1 MTDFIKSLEL
11 SVRASNVLRN
21 MLDPIDGH
29 EKFLAL
35 TPERVLAQPRAGR
48 RTWTEI
54 KHLQDILRG
63 EGAVPQSVP
72 HPKHPTA
79 LPDKVAQKLVD
90 LARAHGYGIE
100 KMRLSWVTTLGCPL
114 VMAVEYDGTTA
125 RQECD
130 TAQPPIFALRAP
142 DAATYEAVKE
152 AAKKPLFG

>member
-11 SVRASNVLRN
+11 SVRASNVLCN
-21 MLDPIDGH
+21 MPDPIDGH

-35 TPERVLAQPRAGR
+35 TPERVLAQPRAGK

-63 EGAVPQSVP
+63 DGAVPVTIP

-100 KMRLSWVTTLGCPL
+100 NLRLSWVTTLGYPL
-114 VMAVEYDGTTA
+114 VMTVEYDGTKVQA
-125 RQECD
+125 EG
-130 TAQPPIFALRAP
+130 
-142 DAATYEAVKE
+142 DAA
-152 AAKKPLFG
+152 